1 MTAIS
6 LEQLKENVAEFYQAG
21 VFECDKQLGPMSPFK
36 GLDNAFEIV
45 SEREDSPNKILIP
58 CEGQY
63 SILFR
68 GQSKDFSPCV
78 PTLYRGDY
86 TETDIFIERLKLAVL
101 IELLDSHPV
110 VKDIFNR
117 NHWKVDYEGLAQH
130 YGLKTAMLDFTS
142 SIDVAL
148 FFAMCPYNPLTDT
161 YESVTTE
168 NNEGVIFCISPVQMA
183 RFGSTIPTLFSHKI
197 EVIGLQP
204 FERPALQRG
213 FALKMNEGEDLQ
225 AWKCHFTFTKA
236 DSEEYLKKFDNG
248 NGLWCNDV
256 LVDKVKQINALTSF
270 TPKHFRKAYELAA
283 LRGFSKTKIRAMLQ
297 ERKIHIT
304 SNASYPTFSIK
315 EKQDIID
322 NWNNFGEQKFF
333 SRIVSRKMV
342 TFEDSETN
350 EKGETIGR
358 IKKETPNSDLSH
370 ISHVEMLRAI
380 QTGRLAPNGFEARR
394 VNQSDMN

>member
-1 MTAIS
+1 MNTIS
-6 LEQLKENVAEFYQAG
+6 LKQLKENVAEFYQAG

-36 GLDNAFEIV
+36 APDNAFEIV
-45 SEREDSPNKILIP
+45 SEREGSPNKILIP
-58 CEGQY
+58 CEDQY

-86 TETDIFIERLKLAVL
+86 IEVDIFIERLKLAVL
-101 IELLDSHPV
+101 IELLDSHSV
-110 VKDIFNR
+110 VKDIFIR
-117 NHWKVDYEGLAQH
+117 NHWRVDYEGLAQH

-142 SIDVAL
+142 NIDVAL
-148 FFAMCPYNPLTDT
+148 FFAMCPYNPQTDA

-168 NNEGVIFCISPVQMA
+168 NNEGVIFCISPIQMT
-183 RFGSTIPTLFSHKI
+183 RLGSTIPTLFSHKI

-213 FALKMNEGEDLQ
+213 FALKMDEGEDLH

-236 DSEEYLKKFDNG
+236 DSEKYLKMFDNG
-248 NGLWCNDV
+248 HGLWCDDI
-256 LVDKVKQINALTSF
+256 LVDKVKQIKNLTSF

-283 LRGFSKTKIRAMLQ
+283 LKGLSKTKIRAMLQ
-297 ERKIHIT
+297 ERKIVIT
-304 SNASYPTFSIK
+304 NNALYPAFSIV

-350 EKGETIGR
+350 EKGETVGH
-358 IKKETPNSDLSH
+358 IKKETPNLDLSH
-370 ISHVEMLRAI
+370 ISHVEILRAI
-380 QTGRLAPNGFEARR
+380 QTGRLAPNGFESRKLY
-394 VNQSDMN
+394 SE

>member
-1 MTAIS
+1 MDAIS
-6 LEQLKENVAEFYQAG
+6 LKQLKENVAAFYQEG
-21 VFECDKQLGPMSPFK
+21 LFDCEKQFQQLPLFK
-36 GLDNAFEIV
+36 APDNAFEIV
-45 SEREDSPNKILIP
+45 SINNSSQQKLLVP

-78 PTLYRGDY
+78 PSLYRGNY
-86 TETDIFIERLKLAVL
+86 TVADVFVERLRLAVL
-101 IELLDSHPV
+101 VELLDSHPV
-110 VKDIFNR
+110 VKEIFIK

-142 SIDVAL
+142 NIDVAL
-148 FFAMCPYNPLTDT
+148 FFAMCPYNPQTDT

-168 NNEGVIFCISPVQMA
+168 DNEGVVFCISPIQMA
-183 RFGSTIPTLFSHKI
+183 RFGSTIPTLFSHRI

-213 FALKMNEGEDLQ
+213 FALRMSEGEDLQ

-236 DSEEYLKKFDNG
+236 DSEEYLRKFDNG
-248 NGLWCNDV
+248 HGLWCNDI
-256 LVDKVKQINALTSF
+256 LVNKVKEIKNLTSF
-270 TPKHFRKAYELAA
+270 TPQHFRKAFELAA

-297 ERKIHIT
+297 EKKILIT
-304 SNASYPTFSIK
+304 NKASYPVFSIN
-315 EKQDIID
+315 EKQNIID
-322 NWNNFGEQKFF
+322 NWNNFGEHKFF

-358 IKKETPNSDLSH
+358 IKKETPNLDLSH
-370 ISHVEMLRAI
+370 ISHVEVLRVI
-380 QTGRLAPNGFEARR
+380 QTGRLAPKGFEARR
-394 VNQSDMN
+394 PHSSV